1 MTDVVERIGVL
12 DDLDDEDD
20 ASHEPVASSSGRPP
34 GDDELADGLEVPPF
48 DAVIRPVLAAAL
60 ATSAAALVGGGI
72 FGSWGARAIGVVGAV
87 GGAGYALATLRS
99 RRPLLLQALFPVAL
113 VVAAA
118 ASVVPRGASPSDLP
132 TLVGDAV
139 RAGRLFRPPV
149 PYDAGWTP
157 ILLALAALLAFGG
170 AYVAVTTRRP
180 KLAIA
185 IPLPMILLTGITQ
198 PDNGEF
204 LAGVFAFLPVLAAF
218 GVIFGEDR
226 STQLDRT
233 FEAKR
238 LARGALSFIPLLVA
252 LVALNSASF
261 LFPDPVYDPDDQ
273 PQKPRS
279 IPLDPADD
287 RVLFEVSDGSPFTGP
302 WRTGVLDVYDD
313 GDFFWKAPPRVLGPF
328 PDGGVLSTLRA
339 GDTQN
344 QVTITVRDL
353 GNSAVVPVLAGT
365 TRLAFAGPLP
375 GGLRYDERTNLVRLA
390 SGRVR
395 PGTTYTMDL
404 PDYATEAQLEAASV
418 PVAGFEEQLEIPQPP
433 NAVSVLLA
441 QAPENPWRKLDFL
454 RNKLLQT
461 VVAAG
466 AGSPDAIQPE
476 RVGELFVDGAEA
488 TPYEIVAAEAMLARW
503 SGVPS
508 RIGFGLDNVNAEDGV
523 LTVRPKNSA
532 QWLEVYFDGYGWVP
546 LIGTPNQAAATL
558 DTDPNTRFDP
568 RIEPSD
574 DVAVQVFIPFELD
587 NLDQLYQQLRR
598 LLVRWLPVVAVGA
611 IGVITSPL
619 FTKAWR
625 RGKRRRWAAALGPRE
640 QIAVEYAEL
649 RDFATDLNV
658 ADIYSTPLEYLYEV
672 RADDEHAELSWLVA
686 RALYGDLA
694 DQVTERDVQAAAQ
707 MSASLRRRLL
717 RAQPVQSQLLA
728 LISRASI
735 AQPYT
740 TEVPNVRQLTLPR
753 LGLRRRLGRLRFLRP
768 KVLRQRVRSTS

>member
-1 MTDVVERIGVL
+1 MTDLVERIGIL
-12 DDLDDEDD
+12 DDVDEDD
-20 ASHEPVASSSGRPP
+20 GPPATASSVLRP
-34 GDDELADGLEVPPF
+34 GDGTAADGSELPSF
-48 DAVIRPVLAAAL
+48 DRVIRPVLAAAL

-72 FGSWGARAIGVVGAV
+72 FGSWGARAVGVLGAF

-99 RRPLLLQALFPVAL
+99 RRPLLLQAVFPLGLL

-118 ASVVPRGASPSDLP
+118 SVIPRGASPSDLP
-132 TLVGDAV
+132 ALVGDAV
-139 RAGRLFRPPV
+139 SAGRLFRPPV
-149 PYDAGWTP
+149 PYDPGWTP
-157 ILLALAALLAFGG
+157 ILLVLAALLAFGG
-170 AYVAVTTRRP
+170 AYVAVTTGRP

-185 IPLPMILLTGITQ
+185 IPLPMVALTGITQ
-198 PDNGEF
+198 PDDGEF
-204 LAGVFAFLPVLAAF
+204 LAGAFAFLPVLAAF

-226 STQLDRT
+226 AAQLDRT

-238 LARGALSFIPLLVA
+238 LARGALAFVPLLLA
-252 LVALNSASF
+252 LVVLNSASF

-279 IPLDPADD
+279 MPLDPADD
-287 RVLFEVSDGSPFTGP
+287 RVLFEVSAGSPFTGP

-313 GDFFWKAPPRVLGPF
+313 SDFFWKAPPRTLGPF

-344 QVTITVRDL
+344 HVTLTVRDL
-353 GNSAVVPVLAGT
+353 GNSAVIPVLAGT
-365 TRLAFAGPLP
+365 TRMAFAGPPP

-390 SGRVR
+390 NGRVS

-404 PDYATEAQLEAASV
+404 PDYATAAQLEAATIPAV
-418 PVAGFEEQLEIPQPP
+418 GFEEQLQIPRPP

-454 RNKLLQT
+454 RNRLLQT

-476 RVGELFVDGAEA
+476 RVGELFVEDAEA

-532 QWLEVYFDGYGWVP
+532 QWLEVYFEGYGWVP

-558 DTDPNTRFDP
+558 DSDPNTRFDP
-568 RIEPSD
+568 RIQPSE

-587 NLDQLYQQLRR
+587 NLDQLYQRLRR
-598 LLVRWLPVVAVGA
+598 LLLRWLPVLVVGA
-611 IGVITSPL
+611 IGVVASPF
-619 FTKAWR
+619 FTKTWR
-625 RGKRRRWAAALGPRE
+625 RSKRRRWAAALGPRE

-694 DQVTERDVQAAAQ
+694 DQVTDRDVQAAAQ

-735 AQPYT
+735 SQPYT
-740 TEVPNVRQLTLPR
+740 SEVPNIRQLKLPR
-753 LGLRRRLGRLRFLRP
+753 PRWSRRRPLLRLPRP